1 MKIQQIRKIIS
12 VFAAICIIAAANPVY
27 ADITLPDVD
36 SVWRDLSGIVPASA
50 RDYVYGKL
58 PEIFD
63 STVSFAR
70 DIKEDNF
77 IEYYLELGAPYIIYN
92 FEEYQDEIYYYPLIA
107 DGKTEFLLAVI
118 GTDMG
123 YTYELSMGGE
133 MIYLLNELNYPDND
147 CLFYVI
153 DGELCYETKNG
164 GECNPDLSAVYR
176 TDSRLD
182 GEKLLFAAK
191 SFEEKQRIISDKISA
206 FKPVTPVQMEQ
217 EELDN
222 LEYGKIIQLRSPQ
235 RQYNTEMCWAC
246 VVAGIVN
253 TLNWTYYTGYDICNR
268 MGIGFYS
275 GGDVEDMKLALS
287 YYSVDYKRTDDCI
300 SWENMKKNIDA
311 GYPVAV
317 LTVDTSEYKTGH
329 TVTLMGYEQ
338 GKKYSEN
345 YMYFWDSADYVN
357 SETKVPDMEEN
368 YHMTNY
374 GSYMYFA
381 SVGIAY
387 QWIQTLSYY

>member
-1 MKIQQIRKIIS
+1 MNIGDNAMKIKHINNIVAIFTS
-12 VFAAICIIAAANPVY
+12 ICIVLVGTPIY
-27 ADITLPDVD
+27 ADIQAYDGD
-36 SVWRDLSGIVPASA
+36 YSGQILSEILPASA

-58 PEIFD
+58 PDIFD
-63 STVSFAR
+63 SAVSFAR
-70 DIKEDNF
+70 DIKNDNS
-77 IEYYLELGAPYIIYN
+77 IAYDLELGAPYIIYN

-164 GECNPDLSAVYR
+164 GESNPDLSAVYR

-246 VVAGIVN
+246 VVASIVN

-287 YYSVDYKRTDDCI
+287 YYSVDYKRTTAL
-300 SWENMKKNIDA
+300 A
-311 GYPVAV
+311 G
-317 LTVDTSEYKTGH
+317 K
-329 TVTLMGYEQ
+329 
-338 GKKYSEN
+338 
-345 YMYFWDSADYVN
+345 
-357 SETKVPDMEEN
+357 
-368 YHMTNY
+368 
-374 GSYMYFA
+374 
-381 SVGIAY
+381 I
-387 QWIQTLSYY
+387 

>member
-63 STVSFAR
+63 SAVSFAR

-164 GECNPDLSAVYR
+164 GESNPDLSAVYR
-176 TDSRLD
+176 TDSSLD
-182 GEKLLFAAK
+182 GEELLFAAK
-191 SFEEKQRIISDKISA
+191 SFEEKKRIISDKISA

-222 LEYGKIIQLRSPQ
+222 LKYGKIIQLRSPQ
-235 RQYNTEMCWAC
+235 RQYNTNMCWAC
-246 VVAGIVN
+246 VVANIVN

-287 YYSVDYKRTDDCI
+287 YYSINYKRTVKMKLRKI
-300 SWENMKKNIDA
+300 LKTWELIIIK
-311 GYPVAV
+311 
-317 LTVDTSEYKTGH
+317 
-329 TVTLMGYEQ
+329 
-338 GKKYSEN
+338 
-345 YMYFWDSADYVN
+345 
-357 SETKVPDMEEN
+357 
-368 YHMTNY
+368 
-374 GSYMYFA
+374 
-381 SVGIAY
+381 
-387 QWIQTLSYY
+387 